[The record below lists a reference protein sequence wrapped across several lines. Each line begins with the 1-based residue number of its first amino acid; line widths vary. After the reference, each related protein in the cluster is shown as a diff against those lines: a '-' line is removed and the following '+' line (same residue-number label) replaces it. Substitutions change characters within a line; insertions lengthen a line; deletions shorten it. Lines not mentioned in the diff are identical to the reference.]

1 MDHWDEIRTAYHVAR
16 AGTVSGAA
24 EALGIHHATVIR
36 HIDALEARLGVKLF
50 QRHARGYALTEAGA
64 DLAQIAQTTEEQ
76 FSQLA
81 GRLTGQGDDV
91 TGALVI
97 TALPSFSARLA
108 PVLAAFQVDHP
119 GIAVRLLT
127 DARVFKLEY
136 GEAHVAL
143 RAGQA
148 PTEPDNVAQ
157 PFLDLSFGL
166 YAAQS
171 YVDRY
176 GMPTEDTLHT
186 HRFIGFSE
194 LKSRA
199 PVMQWMTQHIP
210 AENIWFQASD
220 DAAMHAALIAGAG
233 LGFSA
238 RGAEDGLIEVLPARS
253 DWSSRFWLV
262 THVDL
267 HRTAKVQAI
276 LAQLKRAAEHW
287 VATEPGFSL
296 P

>member
-119 GIAVRLLT
+119 
-127 DARVFKLEY
+127 
-136 GEAHVAL
+136 
-143 RAGQA
+143 
-148 PTEPDNVAQ
+148 
-157 PFLDLSFGL
+157 
-166 YAAQS
+166 
-171 YVDRY
+171 
-176 GMPTEDTLHT
+176 
-186 HRFIGFSE
+186 
-194 LKSRA
+194 
-199 PVMQWMTQHIP
+199 
-210 AENIWFQASD
+210 ASQC
-220 DAAMHAALIAGAG
+220 AC
-233 LGFSA
+233 
-238 RGAEDGLIEVLPARS
+238 
-253 DWSSRFWLV
+253 
-262 THVDL
+262 
-267 HRTAKVQAI
+267 
-276 LAQLKRAAEHW
+276 
-287 VATEPGFSL
+287 
-296 P
+296 